1 MLFRLEAISYVNID
15 GLQPFLDPRRKYICL
30 FFCNVAFEEFAI
42 CCRWLN
48 HFHRAWYSNIRFFI
62 WGKPLYIMHADKKE
76 AFKKMEFLFIKM
88 YEFGIVRCYFIIYMY
103 VYQYAIK

>member
-42 CCRWLN
+42 VV
-48 HFHRAWYSNIRFFI
+48 IFI
-62 WGKPLYIMHADKKE
+62 E
-76 AFKKMEFLFIKM
+76 R
-88 YEFGIVRCYFIIYMY
+88 GIVIFGSLSGASRCISCML
-103 VYQYAIK
+103 IKKKRLKKWNFYS

>member
-1 MLFRLEAISYVNID
+1 MWTLTDYNLFWIQSVSIFAYFSVMLHLKN
-15 GLQPFLDPRRKYICL
+15 LQLL
-30 FFCNVAFEEFAI
+30 LT
-42 CCRWLN
+42 WLN

-76 AFKKMEFLFIKM
+76 AFKKMEFLFINM